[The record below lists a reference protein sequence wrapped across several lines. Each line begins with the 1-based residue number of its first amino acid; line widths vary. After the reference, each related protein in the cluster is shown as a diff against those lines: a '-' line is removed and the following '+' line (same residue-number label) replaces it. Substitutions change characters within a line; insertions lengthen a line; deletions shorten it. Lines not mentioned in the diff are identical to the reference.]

1 MKQTSKIVI
10 GAMLLVV
17 ACILGFFAYAD
28 FIANSSP
35 SMGHVYNLVYLL
47 AIVATAFLISGIWLW
62 FQVIGFPKIADTK
75 IKPLAWEKLYWQDF

>member
-1 MKQTSKIVI
+1 MTLMKQTSKIVI

-47 AIVATAFLISGIWLW
+47 AIVATAFLISGIWLM
-62 FQVIGFPKIADTK
+62 VSSNRIPKDS
-75 IKPLAWEKLYWQDF
+75 